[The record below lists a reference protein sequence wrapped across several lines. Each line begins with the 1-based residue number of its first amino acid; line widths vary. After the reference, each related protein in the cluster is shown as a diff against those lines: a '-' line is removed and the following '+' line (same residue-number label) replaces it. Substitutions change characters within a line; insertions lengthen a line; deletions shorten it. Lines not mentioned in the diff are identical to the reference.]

1 MTQIPAKPINELE
14 KKTWITDQDLILI
27 LDASTN
33 EARLANKEELRGPRG
48 FQGIKGD
55 TGAKGEQGEA
65 WPKGEQGDPL
75 TFDQLTEEQKLELK
89 GERWEKG
96 EPGNQGEQGIQG
108 IQWPEWPQGEKW
120 NPWPEWPQGKQG
132 LQWPIWPKGDKGEP
146 FKYSDFTPEQLQALK
161 WPKGDRGE
169 QGEQW
174 IQGIP
179 WPIGPQ
185 GPAGAGTGDML
196 KSENLSGLTDLEQ
209 ARENIGVY
217 SIEQITELLRDF
229 LTANNLNSVARVLSA
244 LTIVPW
250 HWTPSAS
257 IFLDHPLGK
266 KYEFFSDWNSAFGVW
281 NKTDNENVFRITLNN
296 TILYKKL
303 DSNNMPIINVGNPS
317 APKDAVNKQHLD
329 DKLLSKADL
338 VDGKVPS
345 SQLPSYVDDVLE
357 FNNRQAFPTSWEK
370 GKIYIA
376 INDDSQW
383 RWTGTDY
390 KKMVSSPWS
399 TDAIPE
405 GSQNLYFTN
414 ERAQA
419 ALAGALSGKADT
431 NHTHD
436 KADIGL
442 GKVDNT
448 SDAEKNSATA
458 TLTNKTIS
466 GDNNTITKVNSL
478 KNLNGN
484 AELKIRT
491 GATATIPSQQ
501 EAGVIYFW
509 FEA

>member
-1 MTQIPAKPINELE
+1 MTPIPAKPINELE
-14 KKTWITDQDLILI
+14 KKTWVSDQDSILI
-27 LDASTN
+27 LDAATG

-55 TGAKGEQGEA
+55 TWAKGETGEV
-65 WPKGEQGDPL
+65 
-75 TFDQLTEEQKLELK
+75 
-89 GERWEKG
+89 
-96 EPGNQGEQGIQG
+96 
-108 IQWPEWPQGEKW
+108 
-120 NPWPEWPQGKQG
+120 
-132 LQWPIWPKGDKGEP
+132 WPKGDK
-146 FKYSDFTPEQLQALK
+146 
-161 WPKGDRGE
+161 GE

-229 LTANNLNSVARVLSA
+229 LTADNLNSVARVLSA

-303 DSNNMPIINVGNPS
+303 DSNNMPIINVGNPL

-345 SQLPSYVDDVLE
+345 GQLPSYVDDVLE
-357 FNNRQAFPTSWEK
+357 FANREAFPASWEK

-442 GKVDNT
+442 GEVDNT

-484 AELKIRT
+484 TELKIRT
-491 GATATIPSQQ
+491 GTTATIPSQQ
-501 EAGVIYFW
+501 ETGVIYLW
-509 FEA
+509 FEV